1 MAILT
6 DYSSRPGPA
15 LLLVADDDTV
25 LSATRL
31 AQLLSC
37 YRGEE
42 LLFLGEQILLN
53 SKLPKLQ
60 NWKVLIPL
68 FKLTEWD

>member
-1 MAILT
+1 MNTKTGHCNKTMAILT
-6 DYSSRPGPA
+6 EYSSQPGPA

-42 LLFLGEQILLN
+42 LLFLGEQIYY
-53 SKLPKLQ
+53 
-60 NWKVLIPL
+60 
-68 FKLTEWD
+68 